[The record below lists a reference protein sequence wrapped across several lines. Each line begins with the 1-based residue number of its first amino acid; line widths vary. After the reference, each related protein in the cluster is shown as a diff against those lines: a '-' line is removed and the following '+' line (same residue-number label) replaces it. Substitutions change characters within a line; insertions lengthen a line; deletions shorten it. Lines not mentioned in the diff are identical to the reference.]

1 MSTQKKK
8 KKTTVEWNYMFP
20 PYIVLFAL
28 MSKIIMFW
36 FDNSFYSYKSYD
48 YISNLIQR
56 FELNR
61 ECVPNIVLLL
71 NKLKIIS
78 DVAHDS

>member
-48 YISNLIQR
+48 YISNLI
-56 FELNR
+56 
-61 ECVPNIVLLL
+61 
-71 NKLKIIS
+71 
-78 DVAHDS
+78 